1 MGYDCY
7 LVDKNKKV
15 ITLDEIF
22 DRSGG
27 IYAIGGSKEAWL
39 YITYNYSPIFQK
51 VLGFSLS
58 DLDGKCVKD
67 TLEDLENAIG
77 LLSEDDKTDNY
88 WDSTEYNVKKA
99 LQDLIY
105 LGKHDPD
112 AFWYIC

>member
-15 ITLDEIF
+15 IALDEIF
-22 DRSGG
+22 YRSGG
-27 IYAIGGSKEAWL
+27 TYAVGGSKEAWL
-39 YITYNYSPIFQK
+39 YITYNYSPIFDK

-58 DLDGKCVKD
+58 YLDGKCVKD
-67 TLEDLENAIG
+67 TLPDLEKAIG
-77 LLSEDDKTDNY
+77 LLKEDDETNYY
-88 WDSTEYNVKKA
+88 WDATEYNAKRA
-99 LQDLIY
+99 LKDLVH

>member
-99 LQDLIY
+99 LQDLSY
-105 LGKHDPD
+105 LGKHKPD